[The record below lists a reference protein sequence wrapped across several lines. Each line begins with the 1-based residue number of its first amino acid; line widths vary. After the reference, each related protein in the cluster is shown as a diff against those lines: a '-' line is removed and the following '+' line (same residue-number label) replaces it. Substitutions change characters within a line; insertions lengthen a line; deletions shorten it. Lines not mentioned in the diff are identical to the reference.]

1 MIKWSSKLYMDE
13 RIEAEPDK
21 WKQRL
26 EESKFSY
33 SLFCIA
39 LASNENNLFDIMN
52 CNELWFRHYRKND
65 IYVVGLASDKESA
78 FKLVEQIVTDLYSET
93 GEFKVRE
100 YFEFVTV

>member
-13 RIEAEPDK
+13 KIEAEPDK
-21 WKQRL
+21 WKERL

-39 LASNENNLFDIMN
+39 LASNENNLLDIMN

-65 IYVVGLASDKESA
+65 IYVVGLASDKDSA